1 MINAMRY
8 ICKNRNLWKLV
19 SQWQYFKVHENIFV
33 LISWDFFVKHFPYI
47 GNFLLYLFKAIWASI
62 FLEVSA
68 LLDARHCPKV
78 QSCAIWRK
86 TNDENLKN
94 SKKYIMVNYHHVLY
108 QKKLMIRSW
117 ENLVTDRR
125 RDKQTDE
132 NKE

>member
-33 LISWDFFVKHFPYI
+33 LISWDYFVKYFPSI
-47 GNFLLYLFKAIWASI
+47 GNFLLYLFKAIWATI
-62 FLEVSA
+62 LLEVSA

-78 QSCAIWRK
+78 QSCALWRK

-108 QKKLMIRSW
+108 QKKLMIQSW